1 MQSDYPCALDDAQL
15 ELLQAKF
22 AVRDAGLLDEVW
34 IVCFHSD
41 DAAASPSMIMNK
53 SLARLLVHKA
63 VQFLAALLIVFITEE
78 RAFGAEYNG
87 KPYEGDDLFADTW
100 VA

>member
-53 SLARLLVHKA
+53 SLARPLVRKTVRLLGA
-63 VQFLAALLIVFITEE
+63 VFLALMMKE
-78 RAFGAEYNG
+78 RAFGAEYKG
-87 KPYEGDDLFADTW
+87 KPY
-100 VA
+100 